1 MKKIVIILSVLLLV
15 GCGNKVSDKMPS
27 DACIDMKLED
37 IEVFQEMYVTDL
49 VRDTNVKIEDYKLDT
64 DTIGEK
70 DIEFYYTYKGKKYV
84 YETTIQV
91 VDTVDPKIFGSSSKT
106 VKVGYEGNLCNTVTY
121 GDNYDGQ
128 VECHVEGDYDF
139 NKVGKYNIEIVVT
152 DVSGNSTNYKVT
164 LNVVDEIK
172 SNNNNNNNNNSGG
185 VSTKLQFS
193 DAYKKYKTDST
204 ELGIDVSE
212 WQGDIDYEKV
222 KEAGATFV
230 MMRIGVKLD
239 SGEEPALDKQ
249 FLNNIKKAEEAGLKV
264 GVYIY
269 SKALSSEEAVDE
281 AEWVLEQLDGEDL
294 DLPIVFDW
302 EIWSNWN
309 SYHMS
314 FHELNKM
321 AHLFIDTVEA
331 KGYEGMLYGSK
342 FYLENFWD
350 TQDFEHIWLAH
361 YASSTSYEGYKIWQF
376 SNVGRIDGI
385 YGDVDLNVMVVD

>member
-1 MKKIVIILSVLLLV
+1 MKRFVIILSVLLLV
-15 GCGNKVSDKMPS
+15 GCGNKISDEIPKG
-27 DACIDMKLED
+27 AFIDLKLED

-49 VRDTNVKIEDYKLDT
+49 VHDTNVKIEDYKLDT
-64 DTIGEK
+64 DVIGEK
-70 DIEFYYTYKGKKYV
+70 DIEFYYTYEGKKYI
-84 YETTIQV
+84 YQTTIQV
-91 VDTVDPKIFGSSSKT
+91 VDTVEPKIFGSSSKI
-106 VKVGYEGNLCNTVTY
+106 VKVGYEGNLCNSVTY

-128 VECHVEGDYDF
+128 PECHVEGDYDF

-152 DVSGNSTNYKVT
+152 DVSGNSTNYKMT

-172 SNNNNNNNNNSGG
+172 PNNNSGG
-185 VSTKLQFS
+185 NSTKLQFS

-212 WQGDIDYEKV
+212 WQGDVDYEKV

-249 FLNNIKKAEEAGLKV
+249 FLNNIKNAKKSGLKV
-264 GVYIY
+264 GVYVY
-269 SKALSSEEAVDE
+269 SKALSSAEAIEE
-281 AEWVLEQLDGEDL
+281 AEWVIEQLDGESL

-309 SYHMS
+309 SYHLS

-321 AHLFIDTVEA
+321 AHSFVETVEE

-350 TQDFEHIWLAH
+350 DEDFEHIWLAH
-361 YASSTSYEGYKIWQF
+361 YASETSYEGYMMWQF

-385 YGDVDLNVMVVD
+385 YGDVDLNVMIVD

>member
-1 MKKIVIILSVLLLV
+1 MKRFVIILSVLLLV
-15 GCGNKVSDKMPS
+15 GCGNKISDEIPKG
-27 DACIDMKLED
+27 AFIDLKLED

-49 VRDTNVKIEDYKLDT
+49 VHDTNVKIEDYKLDT
-64 DTIGEK
+64 DVIGEK
-70 DIEFYYTYKGKKYV
+70 DIEFYYTYEGKKYV
-84 YETTIQV
+84 YQTTIQV
-91 VDTVDPKIFGSSSKT
+91 VDTVEPKIFGSSSKT
-106 VKVGYEGNLCNTVTY
+106 VKVGYEGNLCNSVTY

-128 VECHVEGDYDF
+128 PECHVEGDYDF

-152 DVSGNSTNYKVT
+152 DVSGNSTNYKMT

-172 SNNNNNNNNNSGG
+172 SNNNSGG
-185 VSTKLQFS
+185 NSTKLQFS

-212 WQGDIDYEKV
+212 WQGDVDYEKV

-249 FLNNIKKAEEAGLKV
+249 FLNNIKNAKKSGLKV
-264 GVYIY
+264 GVYVY
-269 SKALSSEEAVDE
+269 SKALSSAEAIEE
-281 AEWVLEQLDGEDL
+281 AEWVIEQLDGESL
-294 DLPIVFDW
+294 NLPIVFDW

-314 FHELNKM
+314 FHDLNKM
-321 AHLFIDTVEA
+321 AHSFVETVEE

-350 TQDFEHIWLAH
+350 DEDFEHIWLAH
-361 YASSTSYEGYKIWQF
+361 YASETSYEGYMMWQF

-385 YGDVDLNVMVVD
+385 YGDVDLNVMIVD

>member
-1 MKKIVIILSVLLLV
+1 MKRFVIILSVLLLV
-15 GCGNKVSDKMPS
+15 GCGNKISDEIPKG
-27 DACIDMKLED
+27 AFIDLKLED
-37 IEVFQEMYVTDL
+37 IGVFQEMYVTDL
-49 VRDTNVKIEDYKLDT
+49 VHDTNVKIEDYKLDT
-64 DTIGEK
+64 DVIGEK
-70 DIEFYYTYKGKKYV
+70 DIEFYYTYEGKKYI
-84 YETTIQV
+84 YQTTIQV
-91 VDTVDPKIFGSSSKT
+91 VDTVEPKIFGSSSKT
-106 VKVGYEGNLCNTVTY
+106 VKVGYEGNLCNSVTY

-128 VECHVEGDYDF
+128 PECHVEGDYDF

-152 DVSGNSTNYKVT
+152 DVSGNSTNYKMT

-172 SNNNNNNNNNSGG
+172 SNNNSGG
-185 VSTKLQFS
+185 GSSKLQFS
-193 DAYKKYKTDST
+193 DAYERYKTDST

-212 WQGDIDYEKV
+212 WQGDVDYEKV
-222 KEAGATFV
+222 KEAGVTFV

-249 FLNNIKKAEEAGLKV
+249 FLNNIKNAKEAGLKV
-264 GVYIY
+264 GVYVY
-269 SKALSSEEAVDE
+269 SKALSSEEAIEE
-281 AEWVLEQLDGEDL
+281 AEWVIEQLDGESL

-309 SYHMS
+309 SYHLS

-321 AHLFIDTVEA
+321 AHSFVETVEE

-350 TQDFEHIWLAH
+350 DEDFEHIWLAH
-361 YASSTSYEGYKIWQF
+361 YASETSYEEYMMWQF